1 MKKQRGTTSQVRHK
15 QHKEGRLAV
24 ITVRYVSI
32 PDAGPRLSRA
42 IDILLESAASNVAPI
57 EGSSNAKN
65 EGPAQ
70 ASRKDTA
77 TGGGEEDISVEA

>member
-1 MKKQRGTTSQVRHK
+1 MKKQRGTASQVRHK
-15 QHKEGRLAV
+15 KHKEGRLAV

-42 IDILLESAASNVAPI
+42 INILLESVASNAAPV

-70 ASRKDTA
+70 AGRKDAA
-77 TGGGEEDISVEA
+77 TGGEEDISVEA